1 MEKKQKIVTHV
12 KTGQTTIDR
21 FMPVCPGVC
30 IPCSVS
36 LEHET
41 TFVDGYID
49 FDSVAIKPGAFQQ
62 NFPQHPVSLL
72 WGCYKYLCCNESR
85 GDLSEHQK
93 DILLHIR
100 TAMGAINRLIRTKEG
115 DLRESRRLRKPV
127 LDLKE
132 FLDYTQYVCRDYERL
147 GLADMPAGRRLVD
160 SLEHAGVEGGIKAYM
175 EAWAQWAGDRQNGDS
190 VSSGVVHLVMT
201 DDSAKDKLKAF
212 AEGFGL
218 LPKAEPVAEHNEVI
232 VLPPAPM
239 EDAFSRKDDFP
250 MQTNAI
256 VEFTLSFNADP
267 LKVGNAWMLI
277 ADKATSVLTHIDR
290 VERNDNN
297 LVVYYNGSTG
307 EALQQAQAEAR
318 RVQLAVL
325 DILQFSEGLF

>member
-1 MEKKQKIVTHV
+1 MENKIVTHV
-12 KTGQTTIDR
+12 KTGQHTVCR
-21 FMPVCPGVC
+21 FLPVCPGVC

-36 LEHET
+36 LEHDL

-49 FDSVAIKPGAFQQ
+49 FDNVAIKPASFQHF
-62 NFPQHPVSLL
+62 FPQHPVILL
-72 WGCYKYLCCNESR
+72 WDCYKYLCANADR
-85 GDLSEHQK
+85 NDLTAYQA
-93 DILLHIR
+93 DILTKIR
-100 TAMGAINRLIRTKEG
+100 KAMATINRPVRVKSGEV
-115 DLRESRRLRKPV
+115 RASRKLRKPV

-132 FLDYTQYVCRDYERL
+132 FLDYTLYVCQNFECL
-147 GLADMPAGRRLVD
+147 GLAAMPAGRRLVAQ
-160 SLEHAGVEGGIKAYM
+160 LEDAGVEGGIKAYM
-175 EAWAQWAGDRQNGDS
+175 GAWNTWAEERQNGDS
-190 VSSGVVHLVMT
+190 VSSGIIHLVLA

-267 LKVGNAWMLI
+267 LKVGHAWMLI

-318 RVQLAVL
+318 RIQLAVL